1 MIIRIVFLLTIFASL
16 MSQLPIVLD
25 NDYDG
30 YLKAMWL
37 IPFAFLGI
45 FKFKTY
51 TEKPLWFMYV
61 GTLCMLF
68 YCAICEAFTGQNYM
82 NIDLYNMSL
91 SLMIGITSY
100 SLFRNYYSKTLLFS
114 ISIISMIGSLI
125 LCLYLYELYFIDYD
139 IMDRMY
145 AFKAKNAM
153 GQILFNCSIV
163 IALYSNSKNIFVK
176 SLQYFSIAIIL
187 VMLCMLKSRA
197 TLIGVFFTIA
207 YMIVQSRSK
216 VVRWATV
223 FVVSLSLTYIF
234 MNDYYYDMIFN
245 GILFAGRDI
254 SDINELSSERVYT
267 IEQALE
273 VIPRNLWIGIGDKY
287 IDCMPVAMILQ
298 FGLLGA
304 AIVFAYIGV
313 TLSKVLSLDRDNK
326 IHLVT
331 YLLMMAMMLNSL
343 FEAQPPFGP
352 GVKCFML
359 WMALGFSL
367 GYEKTIQDNR
377 KYASNNYT
385 ELTPTE
391 K

>member
-16 MSQLPIVLD
+16 MSQLPVVLD
-25 NDYDG
+25 SDYDG

-51 TEKPLWFMYV
+51 MERPLWFMYI

-68 YCAICEAFTGQNYM
+68 YCAACEGVTGRNYM

-114 ISIISMIGSLI
+114 ISIVSMVGSLI
-125 LCLYLYELYFIDYD
+125 LCVYLYELYFIDYD
-139 IMDRMY
+139 LMDRMY

-207 YMIVQSRSK
+207 YMIVQSKSK
-216 VVRWATV
+216 VVRWATIL
-223 FVVSLSLTYIF
+223 VVSLSVAYIF

-245 GILFAGRDI
+245 GILFAGRDV

-273 VIPRNLWIGIGDKY
+273 KIPQNLWIGIGNKY

-304 AIVFAYIGV
+304 AIVLAYIGV

-367 GYEKTIQDNR
+367 AQVKKGGQVATMQTGVLE
-377 KYASNNYT
+377 
-385 ELTPTE
+385 
-391 K
+391 

>member
-25 NDYDG
+25 KDYDG

-37 IPFAFLGI
+37 IPFVFLGF

-68 YCAICEAFTGQNYM
+68 YCAACEAFTGQNYM

-153 GQILFNCSIV
+153 GQILFNCSIA
-163 IALYSNSKNIFVK
+163 IALYSNAKNIFVK

-245 GILFAGRDI
+245 GILFAGRDV

-273 VIPRNLWIGIGDKY
+273 KIPQNLWIGIGDKY